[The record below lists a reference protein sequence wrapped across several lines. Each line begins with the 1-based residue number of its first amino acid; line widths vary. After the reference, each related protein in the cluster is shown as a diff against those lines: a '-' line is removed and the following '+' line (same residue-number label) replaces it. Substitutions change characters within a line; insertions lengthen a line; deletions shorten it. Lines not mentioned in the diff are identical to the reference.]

1 MHGTPTSPLGPLL
14 YLSGS
19 LAHCAIWQCAGDR
32 KQTLLRHS
40 LLIVIL
46 HRFTRILL
54 TSICVL
60 IAGMWVY
67 AFGFA
72 PRESI
77 NKIHDTAWQA
87 RSQAHCK
94 AAEDVRFTFQDLTP
108 MKANDPLALQAKAK
122 LVDAATDALE
132 DAIDLIAV
140 DRPADAKG
148 QELVPEWIADYRMYI
163 TDRRAFATALRSAT
177 TRPFFAETEVQG
189 VPISERISKFAREN
203 NMKTCQTPYDLSV

>member
-1 MHGTPTSPLGPLL
+1 
-14 YLSGS
+14 
-19 LAHCAIWQCAGDR
+19 
-32 KQTLLRHS
+32 
-40 LLIVIL
+40 
-46 HRFTRILL
+46 
-54 TSICVL
+54 
-60 IAGMWVY
+60 
-67 AFGFA
+67 
-72 PRESI
+72 
-77 NKIHDTAWQA
+77 
-87 RSQAHCK
+87 
-94 AAEDVRFTFQDLTP
+94 
-108 MKANDPLALQAKAK
+108 
-122 LVDAATDALE
+122 LE